1 VAQSSLKC
9 KRCGKEFSLTKST
22 KRNRVYTHKKYC
34 SAKCKSRDT
43 YDRNRDYYL
52 TYSKRYNKP
61 IIEKVCDRCGK
72 VFETNKSL
80 QTHCSEQCCKAM
92 WKKRHPEQ
100 NRFEVKSRFHKE
112 RATSDGSVT
121 FEAWEGMKKSYNF
134 TCPVCG
140 KSEPDIKLT
149 MDHIKPVSK
158 GGTHT
163 IDNLQPLCMLCN
175 CKKSNFYKEDSELCV
190 TSK

>member
-1 VAQSSLKC
+1 MAQRSLKC
-9 KRCGKEFSLTKST
+9 KRCGGPIVG
-22 KRNRVYTHKKYC
+22 KRSDSIYC
-34 SAKCKSRDT
+34 SVSCRSKDT
-43 YDRNRDYYL
+43 YDRRIEYYRARWKADNNPVV
-52 TYSKRYNKP
+52 T
-61 IIEKVCDRCGK
+61 KVCDRCGK
-72 VFETNKSL
+72 EFNTSKTY
-80 QTHCSEQCCKAM
+80 QTHCSEQCRKAM
-92 WKKRHPEQ
+92 WKKQHPEV
-100 NRFEVKSRFHKE
+100 NRFEVKSRFHKK
-112 RATSDGSVT
+112 RATSDGSIT

-140 KSEPDIKLT
+140 KSEPEIRLT

-175 CKKSNFYKEDSELCV
+175 CKKSNFYKEDSEYCV